1 MASAM
6 SGAASGAMQGAAIG
20 GPYGA
25 LAGAAI
31 GFFAGSAEEKARA
44 KAAQEALEAANVRNK
59 ALVAEAARGIS
70 EINRQR
76 TTAFIKTNQSL
87 MHYRRQAS
95 SEKSSL
101 ANQYAAADVIG
112 KSALIATTE
121 IDRQQDEALSQ
132 EMFNIEV
139 VQENF
144 NTGVDNITN
153 STKNQLVDATATID
167 KLYEGEDSMSQ
178 FMGLLNQ
185 GASMYMGGQFDRGL
199 NNAGLGKYAW
209 GSSANAASGQKA
221 GSATRNFSNVLG
233 VQ

>member
-6 SGAASGAMQGAAIG
+6 SGAASGALQGAAIG

-31 GFFAGSAEEKARA
+31 GFLAGSAEEKARA

-144 NTGVDNITN
+144 NTGVDNLTN
-153 STKNQLVDATATID
+153 STKNQLTDATATID
-167 KLYEGEDSMSQ
+167 QLYAGQDSMSQ
-178 FMGLLNQ
+178 IMGLVNQ
-185 GASMYMGGQFDRGL
+185 GASMYMSGQFDRGL

-209 GSSANAASGQKA
+209 NQPKSTSS
-221 GSATRNFSNVLG
+221 TLG
-233 VQ
+233 VK